1 MSSSSA
7 ALAWHRSDREGGG
20 GGGEGAEHTQEQ
32 EKKKTKVLLS
42 NRQMGTQSVNLIKEI
57 KLNELI

>member
-32 EKKKTKVLLS
+32 EKKMKVLLS